1 MKRLIILFSIFFMAT
16 SCFDVGPNR
25 YSGQLVCD
33 FEYKNAKFNADSTL
47 FETLD
52 GIGIGYDVMA
62 FYHQLSPDNL
72 WFDGGF
78 MLSCQDMPKSMVTEG
93 LVNTY
98 RANLVP
104 AFNGNTYLVYHSNP
118 DGLMPE
124 HDVVFLASKS
134 GTCSVAG
141 CFVTNTV
148 EVATAVAET
157 FEKGDELVLKAT
169 GYNAGAVTGT
179 AEMTLAEFSNQ
190 KDSIV
195 STWTAFN
202 LAKLGTVECVDF
214 EITSTKEGIPAYF
227 CMDNFIATIELEY

>member
-78 MLSCQDMPKSMVTEG
+78 MLSCQDMPLQKVSSILTGQTSSLHLTETPI
-93 LVNTY
+93 L
-98 RANLVP
+98 
-104 AFNGNTYLVYHSNP
+104 F
-118 DGLMPE
+118 
-124 HDVVFLASKS
+124 
-134 GTCSVAG
+134 
-141 CFVTNTV
+141 
-148 EVATAVAET
+148 
-157 FEKGDELVLKAT
+157 
-169 GYNAGAVTGT
+169 
-179 AEMTLAEFSNQ
+179 
-190 KDSIV
+190 
-195 STWTAFN
+195 
-202 LAKLGTVECVDF
+202 
-214 EITSTKEGIPAYF
+214 ITQIRT
-227 CMDNFIATIELEY
+227 D